1 MTGRLPASHVIAACR
16 GRGGRSTAFAG
27 WLHYCTFDPLI
38 GLGIVLDA
46 RKSGVPHLLCI
57 PCLIATALAGPVGF
71 ASYMLLRTIF
81 GALRKTSTPPPK
93 GFAWGKTF

>member
-1 MTGRLPASHVIAACR
+1 MPGFAIPD
-16 GRGGRSTAFAG
+16 GAFAG